1 MAARTAVAD
10 SWRSVGTAFE
20 RQADMANIQEL
31 ELLVTTRTPL
41 ILVEPWKRRASK
53 SCFRRLT
60 TRTGRPLFRWALA
73 TGLQALE
80 PPATAMGWWKCWK
93 RRSSF
98 QYDRRSCQK
107 PADVLQYVLQSRT
120 AAMFLLLDLHRVFD
134 DPVILSQLQEIAA
147 RREQVAHTLALVG
160 AELTV
165 PNELRSFAARFELT
179 LRRFKNWKR
188 W

>member
-1 MAARTAVAD
+1 
-10 SWRSVGTAFE
+10 
-20 RQADMANIQEL
+20 MANIQEL

-41 ILVEPWKRRASK
+41 ILVETVETARVEEL
-53 SCFRRLT
+53 FRRLT

-80 PPATAMGWWKCWK
+80 PPSTVAT
-93 RRSSF
+93 
-98 QYDRRSCQK
+98 CQK

-160 AELTV
+160 AEAHGA
-165 PNELRSFAARFELT
+165 E
-179 LRRFKNWKR
+179 
-188 W
+188 